1 MQSNALKVRV
11 FLHDDAQHLPPETH
25 SRWSVQSCN
34 VSVNIDVLIT
44 DVQPASVVPAL
55 GLLMDLL
62 VQGLDLQHSP
72 SNAGARAIP
81 LVECLQIFSA
91 YTLST
96 FNTSVQFQV

>member
-1 MQSNALKVRV
+1 MYNSKY
-11 FLHDDAQHLPPETH
+11 
-25 SRWSVQSCN
+25 
-34 VSVNIDVLIT
+34 
-44 DVQPASVVPAL
+44 SVVPVL

-72 SNAGARAIP
+72 SNAGAPRAIP

-96 FNTSVQFQV
+96 FNTSVQVQV